1 MLGPRTVAY
10 YTERSRH
17 FLARVEGELAAGDN
31 EVACEMLWGAAAQA
45 VKAVAQRSGWA
56 HDTHRL
62 LAVAVQRLIAEG
74 RAPPYLSGQYK
85 MASDFHQG
93 FYGDRIFDAGQI
105 RRAQEPIAEFVA
117 ALRRLV

>member
-1 MLGPRTVAY
+1 MLAPRTVAY

-17 FLARVEGELAAGDN
+17 FLARVEGELAAGDI

-45 VKAVAQRSGWA
+45 VKAVAQHSGWA

-62 LAVAVQRLIAEG
+62 LAVTVQRLIAEG
-74 RAPPYLSGQYK
+74 RAPPHLSGQYK

-93 FYGDRIFDAGQI
+93 FYGDRIFNADQL
-105 RRAQEPIAEFVA
+105 RRAQEPVAEFIA
-117 ALRRLV
+117 ALRRLA